1 MITLYG
7 IPGSASLAPHILL
20 EEAGAG
26 HEFVVPTR
34 DGPDA
39 GPPEFLTA
47 SPHRKVPA
55 MVDGEV
61 TLTEA
66 AAICMH
72 IADRHQ
78 ERLLGP
84 PQGDP
89 GRSDWYRWLVYLS
102 NTPQPALYQ
111 YIYPERY
118 TTAADQ
124 VDATRQLADAKLGA
138 IWDWVDTQLDDRE
151 FLMPGTICRR
161 QSPVR
166 FPGRRMARSDV
177 GRHRAPPRGVGMPSR
192 LSVSQIAWS
201 VRPRSRICLMRSAR
215 SGGVEDG
222 RPARRD
228 TGASSCT
235 RRASTSARRTRL
247 RGVHRAASARTAP
260 TVAP

>member
-72 IADRHQ
+72 IADRHP

-84 PQGDP
+84 SQGDP
-89 GRSDWYRWLVYLS
+89 GRGDWYRWLVYLS
-102 NTPQPALYQ
+102 STPQAALYR
-111 YIYPERY
+111 YISPERY
-118 TTAADQ
+118 TTAADHL
-124 VDATRQLADAKLGA
+124 DATKQAADDELGRVWDWIDGQLA
-138 IWDWVDTQLDDRE
+138 DRE
-151 FLMPGTICRR
+151 FLIGEGFTATDAYLWMLARWSRHQANPAFARPNIRR
-161 QSPVR
+161 FWDRVADRP
-166 FPGRRMARSDV
+166 
-177 GRHRAPPRGVGMPSR
+177 
-192 LSVSQIAWS
+192 S
-201 VRPRSRICLMRSAR
+201 VRRVIEQEGLAKVP
-215 SGGVEDG
+215 
-222 RPARRD
+222 
-228 TGASSCT
+228 
-235 RRASTSARRTRL
+235 
-247 RGVHRAASARTAP
+247 
-260 TVAP
+260 